1 MRWLLDTS
9 AWIHYLKRP
18 AGPVAVWLLKRSPQ
32 EVVVC
37 SVVRAEL
44 LHGALKYNEP
54 QIRTALV
61 YETLALYVSLP
72 FDDRAAEHYARVRHD
87 LERAGASI
95 GPNDLFIA
103 AICLAHESTLV
114 TANTG
119 EFQRVRGLRVENW
132 TS

>member
-1 MRWLLDTS
+1 MRWLLDTNVWIDCLRNRSSKARSRFLERS
-9 AWIHYLKRP
+9 ADQIFCC
-18 AGPVAVWLLKRSPQ
+18 A
-32 EVVVC
+32 
-37 SVVRAEL
+37 VVRAEFL
-44 LHGALKYNEP
+44 LGARKYD
-54 QIRTALV
+54 RTNRRAALV
-61 YETLALYVSLP
+61 RGTLELYVSLP
-72 FDDRAAEHYARVRHD
+72 FDDLAAEHYARVRHD